1 MTSPIGALG
10 AIGRIAGVAPIKTD
24 IVTPKVGAATGG
36 DFASKLAEG
45 LQHVQDLQNK
55 TSDLSVQAATG
66 TLADAHD
73 YMIASNEAALAT
85 EMVVTIKNKAVE
97 AFNEIMRMPV

>member
-1 MTSPIGALG
+1 MSIESIGGVTDLAAAAGLPALPSLP
-10 AIGRIAGVAPIKTD
+10 GVAPTGSEGF
-24 IVTPKVGAATGG
+24 GAALTSG
-36 DFASKLAEG
+36 LERLEG
-45 LQHVQDLQNK
+45 LHD
-55 TSDLSVQAATG
+55 TSDVLAVQAATG
-66 TLADAHD
+66 DLQDIHE